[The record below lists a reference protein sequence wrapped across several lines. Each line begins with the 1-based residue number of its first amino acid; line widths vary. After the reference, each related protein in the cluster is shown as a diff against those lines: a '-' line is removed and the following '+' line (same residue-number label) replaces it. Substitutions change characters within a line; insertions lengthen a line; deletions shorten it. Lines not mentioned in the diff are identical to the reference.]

1 MKAMMFVTGA
11 MTVNLIGLG
20 DELGFYQA
28 LKKANGGAMASS
40 ELAKATGTH
49 ERWTREWLHQQAS
62 CSLTSRACY
71 GHHAAARTLGL
82 PVPCCT
88 RTHPSGRHVLHD
100 SIGYNDR
107 SLHLSRQ
114 LACRRSIC

>member
-28 LKKANGGAMASS
+28 LKASGGPMTSS

-62 CSLTSRACY
+62 CSLTIGANGAC
-71 GHHAAARTLGL
+71 HASCSSSHAGPA
-82 PVPCCT
+82 
-88 RTHPSGRHVLHD
+88 SAVLNAHAPQ
-100 SIGYNDR
+100 R
-107 SLHLSRQ
+107 STSV
-114 LACRRSIC
+114 A